1 MSTHIVEAYTDTHK
15 IERIEEQRIQTMSDP
30 KFQQWYK
37 DMKVSQLYTNRE
49 LVHNANRMMEQW
61 SGVDKNPNPITRLLR
76 RLHAM

>member
-1 MSTHIVEAYTDTHK
+1 MSTHIIEAYTDIHK
-15 IERIEEQRIQTMSDP
+15 IERIEEQRIKTMSDP

-61 SGVDKNPNPITRLLR
+61 SGVDKNSNPITRLLR
-76 RLHAM
+76 SLHAM